1 MQAPLAKMPE
11 QWGDV
16 GLAVKVELT
25 DVITSW
31 LGSVKE
37 RMIKGDLLASS
48 LSSLMDGVSF
58 AKMEKSVGVRDL
70 GRKQLICT
78 IAQ

>member
-16 GLAVKVELT
+16 GLAVEVEL
-25 DVITSW
+25 DVITNW
-31 LGSVKE
+31 LGSVKD

-48 LSSLMDGVSF
+48 LSSLMDGVPC
-58 AKMEKSVGVRDL
+58 AKMEKSVGVGDL

-78 IAQ
+78 TAQ